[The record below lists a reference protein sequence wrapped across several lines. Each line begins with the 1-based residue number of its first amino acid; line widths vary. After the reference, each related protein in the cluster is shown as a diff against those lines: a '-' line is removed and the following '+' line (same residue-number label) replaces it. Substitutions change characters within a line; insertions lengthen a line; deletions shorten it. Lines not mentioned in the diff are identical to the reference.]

1 MSQTIR
7 APILI
12 LHAHNDPV
20 IPLSHSRTL
29 TDHLLA
35 PLLTPAADS
44 EATELMAAENGKGRD
59 DLVRKYKA
67 GGWGVVSRF
76 ERQEGFGPVIWA
88 EVRSSSS
95 VILFRRKARLVDLDV
110 PVDQALKGAHNEIG
124 THEYSIELGE
134 SRVLGFLVR
143 LSAVAFTLNS
153 IALLG
158 VIGRQCGGCCSRG
171 ACDS

>member
-1 MSQTIR
+1 MFSFPEVERLLQIRLTRVWSVPQTIR

-35 PLLTPAADS
+35 PLLLPPVAAS
-44 EATELMAAENGKGRD
+44 ESAQLAGKENGKGRQE
-59 DLVRKYKA
+59 LVREYKA

-88 EVRSSSS
+88 EVSRAFSL
-95 VILFRRKARLVDLDV
+95 ILFRRR
-110 PVDQALKGAHNEIG
+110 
-124 THEYSIELGE
+124 
-134 SRVLGFLVR
+134 R
-143 LSAVAFTLNS
+143 
-153 IALLG
+153 
-158 VIGRQCGGCCSRG
+158 CC
-171 ACDS
+171 